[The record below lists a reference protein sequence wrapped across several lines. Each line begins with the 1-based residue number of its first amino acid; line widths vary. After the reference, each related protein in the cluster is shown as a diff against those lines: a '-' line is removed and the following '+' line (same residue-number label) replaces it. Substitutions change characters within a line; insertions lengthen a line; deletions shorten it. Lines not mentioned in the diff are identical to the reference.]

1 MVQSPCS
8 QQLLVRMVQF
18 QGKAK
23 LFNAIVVEE
32 VTIITDRGI
41 VLRDSARV
49 SRKSK
54 WQLTS
59 GPEDNSAVRRF
70 CEGLLLID
78 FKTLIRPTHHDRQNR
93 SIKELRWGLRVFIG
107 SSMCFFR
114 DLLRSYLA
122 LRDSNLEA
130 VSFLA
135 IRAMYETICGAHYIN
150 GEYISHVR
158 AGEFEEVWK
167 VLNKVLTGTKVL
179 KYHQQIDPETT
190 LKIGETVNSLD
201 SLSPNEPKGSSYA
214 LYRHLSEFSHPDA
227 LAFTHY
233 CQMDKNP
240 NRVAFFTE
248 PEPDQ
253 GFLRHTVGTLILIS
267 GIVYGNLFR
276 TADLHTPERHL
287 DKLIAQFRETESKYP
302 KPILRSCAG

>member
-1 MVQSPCS
+1 MKFDSIV
-8 QQLLVRMVQF
+8 VRMVQL
-18 QGKAK
+18 QGKSH
-23 LFNAIVVEE
+23 VVQRLRSWR
-32 VTIITDRGI
+32 VTIITDSSI

-49 SRKSK
+49 NRKSK

-59 GPEDNSAVRRF
+59 GPEDNSAVRLF

-78 FKTLIRPTHHDRQNR
+78 FKTLIRPTHHDGQKR
-93 SIKELRWGLRVFIG
+93 SIKELRWGLRVFTG

-114 DLLRSYLA
+114 DLLRSYLI
-122 LRDSNLEA
+122 LRDNNLEA
-130 VSFLA
+130 LSFLVT
-135 IRAMYETICGAHYIN
+135 RAMYETICGAHFIN
-150 GEYISHVR
+150 GEYTSHVR
-158 AGEFEEVWK
+158 AGELEEVWK
-167 VLNKVLTGTKVL
+167 VLNRVSTGTKVL
-179 KYHQQIDPETT
+179 RYHQQTDPETT

-201 SLSPNEPKGSSYA
+201 SLSPNGPAGSSYA

-267 GIVYGNLFR
+267 GIVYRNLFT
-276 TADLHTPERHL
+276 TAELHTPERQL

-302 KPILRSCAG
+302 KPIPRSCA